1 MLALSLQLKCVLFS
15 PCGGVSCAHS
25 ALYCHHSLPYRS
37 SHQQRAEG
45 KRHSPFFPFH
55 SILLSSPCLPLYPCL
70 HLPYRSLG
78 ECLTLPC
85 HGRFMPHSLSNR
97 ERQAGLVHHGLSHTG
112 PRTLLSYAPSLFPI
126 GTFNL
131 LLLFIMLRRAVAE
144 IESHKSFPAYKR
156 VWCKL

>member
-1 MLALSLQLKCVLFS
+1 MHILRCTVIIVCHIALHTSSVRRERGTALS
-15 PCGGVSCAHS
+15 
-25 ALYCHHSLPYRS
+25 
-37 SHQQRAEG
+37 
-45 KRHSPFFPFH
+45 FPFH

-112 PRTLLSYAPSLFPI
+112 PRTLFSYAPSLFPI
-126 GTFNL
+126 GTFNF

-144 IESHKSFPAYKR
+144 IESHKSLPAYKR